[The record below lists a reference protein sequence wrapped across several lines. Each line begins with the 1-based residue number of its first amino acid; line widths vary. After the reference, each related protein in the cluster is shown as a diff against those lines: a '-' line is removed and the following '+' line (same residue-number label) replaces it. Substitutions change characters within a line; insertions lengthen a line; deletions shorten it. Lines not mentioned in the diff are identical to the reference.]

1 MAGKAPQGKIK
12 FRVTEVMSL
21 VPATL
26 FLKILLPVSVLKSTN
41 ESIILFM
48 EAACSCVPPGIKIN
62 PISMGRSDIILIT
75 AKYKILAF
83 LELCLQKVKKN
94 MSRYWLY
101 SNY

>member
-26 FLKILLPVSVLKSTN
+26 FLKIFLPILKSTKA
-41 ESIILFM
+41 SFILFM

-62 PISMGRSDIILIT
+62 PISMRRYDIILIT
-75 AKYKILAF
+75 AKYRILAF

-94 MSRYWLY
+94 ISRYWLY
-101 SNY
+101 NNY